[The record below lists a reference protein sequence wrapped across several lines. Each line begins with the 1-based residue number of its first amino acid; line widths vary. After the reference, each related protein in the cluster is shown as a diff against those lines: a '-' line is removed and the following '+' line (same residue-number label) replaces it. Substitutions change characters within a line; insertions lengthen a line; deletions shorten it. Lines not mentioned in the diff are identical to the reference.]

1 MKNFLNYDNKY
12 YNGLFIF
19 LFFILIRKQYI
30 YYCKNL
36 TFKRLENLFPRKL
49 LWEKDLNIYSLSM
62 PIFYSNI
69 KKKTCILLISG
80 FRDIPYIW
88 KELGKYFEDEKLDY
102 YAPRTFG
109 TGRTF
114 FQNSCINDWIL
125 TYLEAIMVLQNL
137 YEEIEIIAFSAGS
150 IIALYLSQFKYKC
163 KIKNIILL
171 APFLL
176 KQKGKFDF
184 LFDNSFSLYIDPI
197 INFFYPF
204 RIKTPEYNFKYCRDI
219 YFEENAQKD
228 YYELTGYIN
237 LELKLLKFKN
247 LRPKQILANNI
258 IIFCSKNDLVIGNIY
273 EQQQII
279 MNIIGNIVPIIFI
292 PDTSVKNEIGE
303 KILCGHVMLKEH
315 PLIIKNIYD
324 YLKIILINNNI
335 NLINEIY
342 LKSKI
347 KLFK

>member
-1 MKNFLNYDNKY
+1 MNSLYKKLNSY
-12 YNGLFIF
+12 
-19 LFFILIRKQYI
+19 
-30 YYCKNL
+30 
-36 TFKRLENLFPRKL
+36 
-49 LWEKDLNIYSLSM
+49 
-62 PIFYSNI
+62 
-69 KKKTCILLISG
+69 
-80 FRDIPYIW
+80 
-88 KELGKYFEDEKLDY
+88 
-102 YAPRTFG
+102 
-109 TGRTF
+109 
-114 FQNSCINDWIL
+114 
-125 TYLEAIMVLQNL
+125 
-137 YEEIEIIAFSAGS
+137 
-150 IIALYLSQFKYKC
+150 
-163 KIKNIILL
+163 
-171 APFLL
+171 
-176 KQKGKFDF
+176 
-184 LFDNSFSLYIDPI
+184 SLYIDPI